1 MGGGPSAGAGAPNGS
16 ASDTANSNQGANDTP
31 AESEQGVDGNPDESG
46 MQSNGRAN
54 TGNAAGNAANNQ
66 QSQTNGAST
75 APSQNGPGSNGGNL
89 LGGGSSEEITSLLKE
104 NADGYRWAAATTG
117 SQNAAGY
124 QLASE
129 LPVMA
134 IGGFNGSDP
143 APTLDEFKSF
153 VEEGLVRYYISSNGI
168 GDGQM
173 GGSDAASE
181 IAEWV
186 SANFEAQTIDGVTV
200 YDLSAANASY

>member
-1 MGGGPSAGAGAPNGS
+1 MTRQPKASKVSTEIPTKAGCSLTVEP
-16 ASDTANSNQGANDTP
+16 TP
-31 AESEQGVDGNPDESG
+31 ATLQAMLPIISKAKPMVRQP
-46 MQSNGRAN
+46 RLRR
-54 TGNAAGNAANNQ
+54 
-66 QSQTNGAST
+66 T
-75 APSQNGPGSNGGNL
+75 APAAMAATCS
-89 LGGGSSEEITSLLKE
+89 
-104 NADGYRWAAATTG
+104 AVDGYRWAAATTG